1 MENLYHKQSSHELS
15 PNFQPKES
23 ASSPE
28 KIFRKRLGTT
38 DKGKKYE
45 NMVAANSILRM
56 VTTDKVKNFYISSDD
71 SNFGVF
77 DDVVI
82 EMETDEGIKTIA
94 VQLKHS
100 NSKGSLGIP
109 RLASETG
116 DFSLLKYY
124 KSFQELNKKPHQSI
138 LFTNLKFKV
147 SKDTKFQLD
156 GKEFFLEPYRV
167 EIADDCLKISQHISH
182 CYKFRI
188 REDQDAGVVHSEL
201 QQFKTFF
208 ESFYLY
214 TNQESLETLENSTA
228 NNFVKTF
235 CSNQETFEKYVR
247 IISEWDMI
255 EGSKI
260 KLYKKLMQRAIAL
273 CLLSPYVEC
282 FTSGPVSDKG
292 KILREAICSFD
303 ITLLENTE
311 CDVVKELWDDLD
323 KNIDIKELNRLRSF
337 YRLSPNYISKIED
350 VDGNVLAQLL
360 WLMEK
365 RPLIVKENEN
375 IGKAIQL
382 CPDGKFI
389 LIGEGKRR
397 EWMKGRSVFQNLLDL
412 KSEDNLYET
421 VMQNFT
427 ISLQGKGVLNL
438 MDICGGNEKCLKNIV
453 VNGLLGMIDSPC
465 LIDGEKE
472 VLPNPYIERYLSLNV
487 IDIKY
492 LQHVNRNTVVILD
505 GADSSNEIEKLP
517 NIIMRNIDD
526 YLNEPEYRTS
536 DDPIFIISKN
546 QCSESEFE
554 KICSKTPKSKTVHY
568 FKFLK
573 NNILEWVRSKGDV
586 GDLQN
591 YKLTNHSKIENEFW
605 SCEFKKSINLVVGD
619 PGMGKTELTK
629 SLKNKCS
636 SKFWTVLVS
645 PQEVNLFF
653 KQSEECKVSDH
664 VNLFEKFVLDTKYQS
679 LRRLDKVF
687 FKLCSDQARVFYV
700 WDALDEISTKYLEDV
715 SDLIVLL
722 SEKGFIQWV
731 TSRKHLKSFLEK
743 KFNTFSLN
751 ISQFNQHE
759 QEDYIRKRLD
769 SIVSTDKIEGAVQKI
784 KSSFAFIKHVDI
796 LGIPL
801 QIFMLTEIVL
811 QNDNYLK
818 LLGDSWRLTDLY
830 HYFIEVKFKI
840 FFQNKLSLNFQD
852 SKFKRMFNNH
862 KEKILTHYEKLAVN
876 VIFLDCEDIKCQ
888 EDIDRTSYEYESIG
902 IITGLQS
909 NTPLFLHASFAEYLT
924 AVYFSKNFQVIPG
937 DKFFDRKYDNVR
949 FFFDMLLAKNSP
961 VHISVLYRNFGTLKG
976 YDEDILTSKDDGERS
991 VLHLICSWGQRHPRL
1006 RVTSSK
1012 IDRNLFSHFTSVLV
1026 NKIFFL
1032 SNIRTV
1038 RYTVDDPE
1046 FPATSLETREYLDA
1060 VLRLCSKCNIS
1071 EPDGLFKLTPFSYA
1085 QVSESL
1091 GVELELLQS
1100 EMLQTEQLYSD
1111 CDRINILY
1119 YSSMFGYEKAIKT
1132 VVTKKLSTYYDE
1144 VNFSCEWLDDTALT
1158 IASAM
1163 GHTAVVEYLLQLG
1176 SEINRANKNGLTP
1189 LHEASSNGHEKIVEC
1204 LVKCGAEINHAT
1216 SSGWA
1221 FELANVHLKLEAI
1234 LSALR
1239 SSPQNLEFH
1248 MRDKL
1253 NRYYNSLGWT
1263 PLYTASMNG
1272 HEKIVKCLVKHG
1284 AEINRTDSDGKTPLH
1299 AASMEG
1305 HEKIVEFL
1313 VKCGAEI
1320 NRVDKHGR
1328 TPLYAAC
1335 LEGHEKIVEYLVK
1348 GGAAINLC
1356 NNDGE
1361 TPLYIASLSGHE
1373 KVVECLV
1380 IGGAEINCTNRLGQT
1395 PLYIASTL
1403 RHEKIVTY
1411 LKANGGKLTL
1421 SLPKKS

>member
-1 MENLYHKQSSHELS
+1 MENLYHKQSSHEL
-15 PNFQPKES
+15 PPTFQSEES

-28 KIFRKRLGTT
+28 KNFRKRPGTT

-45 NMVAANSILRM
+45 NMITANIILHL
-56 VTTDKVKNFYISSDD
+56 VSTDKVKNFYVSSDD
-71 SNFGVF
+71 ANFGAF

-82 EMETDEGIKTIA
+82 EMETDEGIKTNA

-100 NSKGSLGIP
+100 NNSGSLGIH
-109 RLASETG
+109 RLASEKG

-124 KSFQELNKKPHQSI
+124 KSFQKLNKKPHQFV

-147 SKDTKFQLD
+147 SKDTKFRLD
-156 GKEFFLEPYRV
+156 GKEFFLEPYKV
-167 EIADDCLKISQHISH
+167 EITDDCLKISQHISH

-188 REDQDAGVVHSEL
+188 LEDQDAGVVDSEL

-208 ESFYLY
+208 ESFSLY
-214 TNQESLETLENSTA
+214 TNQESLETLEKSTM

-235 CSNQETFEKYVR
+235 CSDQETFEKYVR
-247 IISEWDMI
+247 IISEWDMQ

-260 KLYKKLMQRAIAL
+260 KLDKKLMQRAIAL
-273 CLLSPYVEC
+273 CLLSPYVEH
-282 FTSGPVSDKG
+282 FTSGPVSDKR

-337 YRLSPNYISKIED
+337 YRLSPNDISKIED

-365 RPLIVKENEN
+365 RPLIVKEHEN

-389 LIGEGKRR
+389 LIGEGKRG

-427 ISLQGKGVLNL
+427 ISLQGKGLLNL
-438 MDICGGNEKCLKNIV
+438 MDICGRNEEFLKNII
-453 VNGLLGMIDSPC
+453 VNDLLGMIDSLR
-465 LIDGEKE
+465 LIDGKKE
-472 VLPNPYIERYLSLNV
+472 VLPNPYIERYLSPNV
-487 IDIKY
+487 INIKY
-492 LQHVNRNTVVILD
+492 LEHVNRNTVVILNC
-505 GADSSNEIEKLP
+505 ADSSNETEKLP
-517 NIIMRNIDD
+517 NIKLSNIDD
-526 YLNEPEYRTS
+526 YLNESESKTS
-536 DDPIFIISKN
+536 DDPVFIISKN
-546 QCSESEFE
+546 NCSESEFE
-554 KICSKTPKSKTVHY
+554 KICSKTPKLKTVHY
-568 FKFLK
+568 LKFLSDCS
-573 NNILEWVRSKGDV
+573 LEWVRSRGNV

-591 YKLTNHSKIENEFW
+591 YKLLNHFKNENEFW
-605 SCEFKKSINLVVGD
+605 SSEFRKNINLVVGD

-629 SLKNKCS
+629 NLKNKCS
-636 SKFWTVLVS
+636 SKFWTVLIS

-679 LRRLDKVF
+679 LRRLDKKI
-687 FKLCSDQARVFYV
+687 FKMCSDQARVFYV
-700 WDALDEISTKYLEDV
+700 WDALDEISTKYLEGV

-751 ISQFNQHE
+751 IRQFKQHE

-811 QNDNYLK
+811 QNDKYLK
-818 LLGDSWRLTDLY
+818 LFGDSWRLTDLY
-830 HYFIEVKFKI
+830 HYFIEVKFNI
-840 FFQNKLSLNFQD
+840 FFQDKLSLNAQD
-852 SKFKRMFNNH
+852 PKFTPMLNSH
-862 KEKILTHYEKLAVN
+862 KEKILTHYEKLSVDL
-876 VIFLDCEDIKCQ
+876 IFSDCEDIKCQ
-888 EDIDRTSYEYESIG
+888 DDIDSISHEYETIG
-902 IITGLQS
+902 IITGFQN

-924 AVYFSKNFQVIPG
+924 ATYFSKNFQVIPR

-961 VHISVLYRNFGTLKG
+961 VHTAVLYRNFDALKG
-976 YDEDILTSKDDGERS
+976 YDDKILTSKDDGGRS

-1026 NKIFFL
+1026 NKISFL
-1032 SNIRTV
+1032 SKIPTV

-1046 FPATSLETREYLDA
+1046 FPATSLETEEYLDA
-1060 VLRLCSKCNIS
+1060 VLHLISKCSIA

-1091 GVELELLQS
+1091 GAELELLQS

-1132 VVTKKLSTYYDE
+1132 VVTKKLTTYYDE
-1144 VNFSCEWLDDTALT
+1144 VNFSCKRLDDTALT
-1158 IASAM
+1158 IASGK

-1176 SEINRANKNGLTP
+1176 TEINRANKNGVTP
-1189 LHEASSNGHEKIVEC
+1189 LHEASSNGHVKIVEC
-1204 LVKCGAEINHAT
+1204 LVKCGAEVNHAT
-1216 SSGWA
+1216 NSGWV
-1221 FELANVHLKLEAI
+1221 FGSVNFRFTSNSI
-1234 LSALR
+1234 PSSIR
-1239 SSPQNLEFH
+1239 SSPQNLELH
-1248 MRDKL
+1248 ETYRSKL
-1253 NRYYNSLGWT
+1253 NRAYNSFSWT
-1263 PLYTASMNG
+1263 PLYTASVNG
-1272 HEKIVKCLVKHG
+1272 HEKIVEFLVKYG
-1284 AEINRTDSDGKTPLH
+1284 AEINRGDKFGQGTPLY

-1313 VKCGAEI
+1313 VKCGANVNGLNDYGE
-1320 NRVDKHGR
+1320 

-1335 LEGHEKIVEYLVK
+1335 LEGHEKIVERLVK
-1348 GGAAINLC
+1348 GGAAINHC
-1356 NNDGE
+1356 NSDGE

-1380 IGGAEINCTNRLGQT
+1380 IGGAEINRTNRLGQT
-1395 PLYIASTL
+1395 PLYIASRL

-1411 LKANGGKLTL
+1411 LKANGGKLT
-1421 SLPKKS
+1421 